1 MVDSGTQID
10 LIGRE
15 KQKFLCVSLYYEG
28 AIPIMEPAEFLGKTC
43 NIKLSFKAMVWP
55 VDKKSGPPISD
66 YFEKILSENIIFKV
80 WVFCELLV
88 LLMFVQLNTME
99 INR

>member
-15 KQKFLCVSLYYEG
+15 KQKFFLGVSLYYEW

-66 YFEKILSENIIFKV
+66 YFEKILSENIIFKL
-80 WVFCELLV
+80 WVFCEFPV
-88 LLMFVQLNTME
+88 LLM
-99 INR
+99 